1 MDKKTLVCSMT
12 LGALPLALHAG
23 LAQAQR
29 MGDWGIAGPV
39 ANVNSPVA
47 DGCPIEGPDG
57 LSLYIASMRD
67 GGFGGNDIW
76 VADRD
81 SKDQPFGTPQHL
93 PAPVNTAANDF
104 CPTPMRDNVLYF
116 VSERPGDGTC
126 NSGPGRGDIY
136 RIRQRAGGDYGP
148 LVHLGCLE
156 SGTGPNT
163 AGAEFSPSLVTT
175 DEGTFLYFS
184 STVSGNM
191 DIYRSQRAADGS
203 FGPPSAVVELNTE
216 FDDRMPNIRKDGKE
230 IVFSS
235 NRPVDAYG
243 NPGLGSFDVYV
254 STRSTTTGTWSAPRN
269 LGANVN
275 TAGSETRSTISWDG
289 LRLYFGRDGEIYSAA
304 REPAKK

>member
-1 MDKKTLVCSMT
+1 MDKHTLFWPMT
-12 LGALPLALHAG
+12 LAALPFALMAG
-23 LAQAQR
+23 TADAQR
-29 MGDWGIAGPV
+29 MGTWGIAGPV

-47 DGCPIEGPDG
+47 DGCPIEGPEG

-81 SKDQPFGTPQHL
+81 SKDQAFGPPTHL

-104 CPTPMRDNVLYF
+104 CPTPMRGNVLYF

-126 NSGPGRGDIY
+126 NSGAGRGDIY
-136 RIRQRAGGDYGP
+136 RTRQRAGGDYTP
-148 LVHLGCLE
+148 VVHLGCME

-163 AGAEFSPSLVTT
+163 AAAEFSPSLVTT

-191 DIYRSQRAADGS
+191 DIYRSSQAADGS

-216 FDDRMPNIRKDGKE
+216 FDDRMPNITRDGKE

-243 NPGLGSFDVYV
+243 NVGLGSFDVYV
-254 STRSTTTGTWSAPRN
+254 STRATTTGVFSAPHN

-275 TAGSETRSTISWDG
+275 TAGSETRSTISWDR
-289 LRLYFGRDGEIYSAA
+289 LRLYFGRDGEIYSAS
-304 REPAKK
+304 RQPINN